1 MMVNSAQPGE
11 RAPPLTLSTVM
22 SKVVVYAP
30 AEGADTLLLFL
41 LYPFLFY
48 DCGNTD
54 FLGNKFYC
62 VRSGGDVRSHWYN
75 FAFAFQCGISVMT
88 TFMRR

>member
-11 RAPPLTLSTVM
+11 RPPPLILSTITSNVM
-22 SKVVVYAP
+22 VYAP
-30 AEGADTLLLFL
+30 AERADTLLFL
-41 LYPFLFY
+41 LYPFLLYGFR
-48 DCGNTD
+48 NTD

-75 FAFAFQCGISVMT
+75 FAVAFQCGISLMT
-88 TFMRR
+88 AFMRW